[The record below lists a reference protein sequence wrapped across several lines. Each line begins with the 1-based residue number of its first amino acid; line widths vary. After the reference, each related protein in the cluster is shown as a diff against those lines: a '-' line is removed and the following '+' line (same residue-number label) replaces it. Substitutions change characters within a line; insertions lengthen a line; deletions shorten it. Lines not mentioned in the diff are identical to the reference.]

1 MIKLNHQG
9 LILNAFM
16 LMALMA
22 VLAGPIHR
30 FSPTWQPIYLVGA
43 SFLVAI
49 EAGLVHHAFRREH
62 MWVDELLRYILP
74 EIFVMLILMRV
85 ATTLGIGVATLS
97 ADAQRWLYDPLSV
110 FDMSFIFA
118 IFAGF
123 VVGMLSHAAVRDM
136 FELEPRASEAPSA
149 ASDENQF
156 VAAMNNRDRSAALR
170 RISSRFVF
178 GGAFLLLALGIE
190 VVNVQRV
197 AGPSLPISWLSAVAA
212 LVYLISGFV
221 LYSQARLT
229 LLRTRWNMEGA
240 TVSDAVGRRWTR
252 TSWLLIAG
260 VAMAAALLP
269 RTDRLGLL
277 TTLQQTLGLIGYGL
291 ALLGYLLTSLL
302 SLLAILPLLLLSL
315 LTGRD
320 SGGNLPPA
328 APLAGLPDLPPPA
341 KFEPNLLTALIF
353 WACMLLLAIYAIGL
367 IIQRN
372 PGLLRAL
379 TTRGPLAW
387 LLRQLGWLWRDTRVW
402 AGQVTER
409 ARALLRRPI
418 TIRPVRMPALRLSQL
433 APREL
438 VRYFYR
444 STLRRA
450 ADGGLPRRAAQT
462 PYEYSATLAQHLPEA
477 QQDIA
482 ELTDAFVVAE
492 YSPRPVGDADAKRA
506 RRPWERMRRR
516 LRKLGGPRTPSEL
529 D

>member
-1 MIKLNHQG
+1 MLKLNRQG

-16 LMALMA
+16 LMTWVA

-30 FSPTWQPIYLVGA
+30 FAPTWQPIYLVGA

-49 EAGLVHHAFRREH
+49 EAGLVHHAFRRDH
-62 MWVDELLRYILP
+62 MWIDELLRYILP
-74 EIFVMLILMRV
+74 EIFVMLIVMRV
-85 ATTLGIGVATLS
+85 ATTLGVGIATLS
-97 ADAQRWLYDPLSV
+97 ADAIRWLYDPLSI

-123 VVGMLSHAAVRDM
+123 VVGILMHAAMRDL
-136 FELEPRASEAPSA
+136 FELEPRASEAPGA
-149 ASDENQF
+149 GPDENQF

-178 GGAFLLLALGIE
+178 GGAFLLLALGVE
-190 VVNVQRV
+190 AVNVQRV
-197 AGPSLPISWLSAVAA
+197 AGPSLPISWLSATAA

-229 LLRTRWNMEGA
+229 LLRTRWNLEGA
-240 TVSDAVGRRWTR
+240 TVSDTVGRRWTR

-291 ALLGYLLTSLL
+291 AILGYLLTSLL
-302 SLLAILPLLLLSL
+302 SLLAILPILLLSL
-315 LTGRD
+315 LTGRE
-320 SGGNLPPA
+320 SSSSLPPA
-328 APLAGLPDLPPPA
+328 TPLSAMPDLPPPA
-341 KFEPNLLTALIF
+341 KFEPNLLAALTF
-353 WACMLLLAIYAIGL
+353 WICMLLLAIYAIGL

-387 LLRQLGWLWRDTRVW
+387 LLLQLSWLWRDTRVW
-402 AGQVTER
+402 ADHVSER
-409 ARALLRRPI
+409 ARTLLRRPI
-418 TIRPVRMPALRLSQL
+418 TIRPVRMPALRLGRL

-477 QQDIA
+477 RQDIA

-492 YSPRPVGDADAKRA
+492 YSPRPIGDADAQRA
-506 RRPWERMRRR
+506 RRPWERVRRR
-516 LRKLGGPRTPSEL
+516 LRKLSGAKASNDE
-529 D
+529 